1 MIKFNDQGI
10 YASDSR
16 LLSIAE
22 ECLQAERDA
31 LRADRAA
38 RAAGA
43 SFETIDINADAWG
56 DAYADAVLSSL

>member
-1 MIKFNDQGI
+1 MIKFNQQGV

-22 ECLQAERDA
+22 ECIAAERAA
-31 LRADRAA
+31 LAADRAA

-43 SFETIDINADAWG
+43 SFETIDISADLFG
-56 DAYADAVLSSL
+56 DEYADAVLASL